1 MSYRRSYRERIA
13 VPYSGSVSY
22 SYPASQNGGSGT
34 AHYSGTAYED
44 VSVNIDVD
52 TNPFDASVAG
62 CNNSVNV
69 LTGAVVATE
78 AAQVASINQNA
89 KKVGTTIIEGF
100 FKTIRS
106 EISQQIT
113 ELSQKIDAHLMHLR
127 ELSKSCKTKQKQMET
142 DYNRLSSRYL
152 KIFDD
157 LNNELSNRIFEM
169 NKPAFVF
176 KKDYDNHSM
185 RTFSND
191 LVSTAS
197 VFGTEGGLLQA
208 KISASVAK
216 KRAFDTINQANIFLL
231 TQKNL
236 ERTVDQ
242 CMLNENISEKK
253 YVPICLLETQSD
265 KSQIYKNVFQP
276 DYLEQLDSN
285 EIFENF
291 KNQNWTNITKEK
303 KENIQRYFNTE
314 VSNSYSSEFQ
324 HSNRVKEMIMK
335 FFDVNSIKSM

>member
-1 MSYRRSYRERIA
+1 
-13 VPYSGSVSY
+13 
-22 SYPASQNGGSGT
+22 
-34 AHYSGTAYED
+34 
-44 VSVNIDVD
+44 
-52 TNPFDASVAG
+52 
-62 CNNSVNV
+62 
-69 LTGAVVATE
+69 
-78 AAQVASINQNA
+78 
-89 KKVGTTIIEGF
+89 
-100 FKTIRS
+100 
-106 EISQQIT
+106 
-113 ELSQKIDAHLMHLR
+113 
-127 ELSKSCKTKQKQMET
+127 
-142 DYNRLSSRYL
+142 
-152 KIFDD
+152 
-157 LNNELSNRIFEM
+157 M

-253 YVPICLLETQSD
+253 YVPICLLETLSD

-314 VSNSYSSEFQ
+314 VSNSYSSDFQ